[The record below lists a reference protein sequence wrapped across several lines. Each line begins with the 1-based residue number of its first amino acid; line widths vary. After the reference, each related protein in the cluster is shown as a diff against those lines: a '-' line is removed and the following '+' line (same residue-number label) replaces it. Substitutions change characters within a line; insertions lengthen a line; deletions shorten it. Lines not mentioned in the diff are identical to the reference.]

1 MLNYNLGQRIR
12 SARNSACFT
21 HEALAELIGVS
32 RTAVVHWE
40 AGDSKPTLENL
51 ICLAEVLHVSTD
63 YLLGVSGHSVAL
75 SNLSNEAVFALERFI
90 EEIRKAE

>member
-1 MLNYNLGQRIR
+1 MLNNLGQRIR
-12 SARNSACFT
+12 SARKSAGFT

-40 AGDSKPTLENL
+40 ADDSDPTLGNL
-51 ICLAEVLHVSTD
+51 IRLAELLYVSTD

-75 SNLSNEAVFALERFI
+75 SDLSDEAIVALERFI
-90 EEIRKAE
+90 AEIRKSE